1 MFQGKGKLAI
11 GGIEKAFDGQM
22 QLYDSDLEA
31 NDSHSFEWQLS
42 KRGMLELK
50 IFSDMHM
57 DLEELDV
64 KICIFFTSS
73 DMLLGKAGPNILK
86 EFVGQRAI
94 SCPFPHL
101 LYKGV

>member
-31 NDSHSFEWQLS
+31 NGSHSFEWQLS

-64 KICIFFTSS
+64 KICIFFYQLRHAFREGWAKHSQRVC
-73 DMLLGKAGPNILK
+73 GPEGNILSLSPL
-86 EFVGQRAI
+86 A
-94 SCPFPHL
+94 L
-101 LYKGV
+101 